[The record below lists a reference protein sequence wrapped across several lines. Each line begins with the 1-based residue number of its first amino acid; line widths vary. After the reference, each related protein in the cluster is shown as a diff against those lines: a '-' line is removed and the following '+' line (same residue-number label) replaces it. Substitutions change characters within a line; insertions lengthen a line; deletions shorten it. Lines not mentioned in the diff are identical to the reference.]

1 MSSWWGALCRS
12 SPWRTATRST
22 TTDTPEPS
30 PIAPAANVSVS
41 GVRHPAVSARPCR
54 SRMPG
59 ARRQRG
65 RGPAPRVPRP
75 AARGRPRLRS
85 AATASS
91 ARVRIRRDGQRVGTR
106 PGTAHRRCPCHIL
119 GQLPRR
125 PGQVGLVRADQTA
138 DARSGRHQSRER
150 GDSVGGVGP
159 TRARRR
165 EARGARYRV
174 PSVAT
179 PKCQH
184 RRTQPQARSRTF
196 QDSAAGAP
204 PSRRP
209 RSLQRS
215 TIQIHPRI
223 ACPADRQR
231 TIGQPAAAG
240 VGPRRA

>member
-85 AATASS
+85 AATGSS

-138 DARSGRHQSRER
+138 DARSGQDPSRER

-159 TRARRR
+159 IRARRR
-165 EARGARYRV
+165 EARGTGCRV
-174 PSVAT
+174 WPHQNVSIG
-179 PKCQH
+179 
-184 RRTQPQARSRTF
+184 
-196 QDSAAGAP
+196 AAGAL

-223 ACPADRQR
+223 ACPAGRQR